1 MTNPMNSPGEIG
13 HTRIFFA
20 VLQRRSFVKKYR
32 VSEVDVGGTHNVDRC
47 WEAGKWNGTGS

>member
-1 MTNPMNSPGEIG
+1 VTNPMNSPGEIG